1 MHHVYGVKTYAAFNA
16 SEVLLTARAG
26 ELIGYEELPG
36 RLKVAVEQNRKG
48 AIRDALDE
56 LDASKELFVFKTH
69 AWATDLFGTNYR
81 AILLV
86 RNGPDALASYANYL
100 VDIRFDS
107 AALNERLRRM
117 RESKSAL
124 LNARGSIHLGKILL
138 MMGAKKAGLRR
149 WLISKKID
157 RLLREKRGSY
167 LDRST
172 INRS

>member
-86 RNGPDALASYANYL
+86 RNGRDALASYANYL

-107 AALNERLRRM
+107 AGVER
-117 RESKSAL
+117 AFAPH
-124 LNARGSIHLGKILL
+124 ARVKI
-138 MMGAKKAGLRR
+138 GAAKRARVDSFGQDPTNDGRKKGRAAPLA
-149 WLISKKID
+149 
-157 RLLREKRGSY
+157 RLDK
-167 LDRST
+167 
-172 INRS
+172 N